1 MLPHP
6 SLVFGDAWTGPPAPS
21 ATPSAPPPA
30 PQHPPVPIVA
40 PPAKRKPGR
49 PPKGR
54 SDLGGSVP
62 GASKPRSSNSAVR
75 QAHDL
80 RGDSELVAALRARQR
95 VESGRPGTAAA
106 AATAREAEMAVKSIP
121 KYEAGGPSQ
130 PAHTHGRMD
139 DVKPSISQPL
149 PSRGKAK
156 KEPTDPMNIRPARH
170 RKSCP
175 KTVIERREFI
185 RQERCL
191 NLGSTGNVYTVT
203 IGSTPDCDCPD
214 CEKGNSPCKH
224 IIFVF
229 LKVLKV
235 SIGSP
240 IWYQKGI
247 TPAELNSVYAGA
259 PAEPS
264 ASVSVNSR
272 VRDTY
277 FKATGKEFP
286 AEPAQG
292 GSGGKRIA
300 AVGEDCPVC
309 YDEMTQKDEDM
320 KKLVYDESLGGC
332 GRPLHDQCFRMWAA
346 TAKKQHKDVTCVW
359 CRSPWVGSAGASQGK
374 GKGTSKTG
382 VSYSSMGYMNMAH
395 AAGISPRRDTS
406 TYYHGRGHRY
416 DDD

>member
-1 MLPHP
+1 M
-6 SLVFGDAWTGPPAPS
+6 S
-21 ATPSAPPPA
+21 
-30 PQHPPVPIVA
+30 
-40 PPAKRKPGR
+40 
-49 PPKGR
+49 
-54 SDLGGSVP
+54 
-62 GASKPRSSNSAVR
+62 
-75 QAHDL
+75 
-80 RGDSELVAALRARQR
+80 QR
-95 VESGRPGTAAA
+95 
-106 AATAREAEMAVKSIP
+106 MF
-121 KYEAGGPSQ
+121 
-130 PAHTHGRMD
+130 M
-139 DVKPSISQPL
+139 
-149 PSRGKAK
+149 
-156 KEPTDPMNIRPARH
+156 
-170 RKSCP
+170 
-175 KTVIERREFI
+175 IERIAYQPEPHRADQFKV
-185 RQERCL
+185 
-191 NLGSTGNVYTVT
+191 LGSTGNVYTVT

-272 VRDTY
+272 VRDAY
-277 FKATGKEFP
+277 FKATGKEPP

-300 AVGEDCPVC
+300 AIGEDCPVC

-359 CRSPWVGSAGASQGK
+359 CRSPWADSAGASQGK
-374 GKGTSKTG
+374 GKGASKTG

-406 TYYHGRGHRY
+406 TYYHGRGHQY